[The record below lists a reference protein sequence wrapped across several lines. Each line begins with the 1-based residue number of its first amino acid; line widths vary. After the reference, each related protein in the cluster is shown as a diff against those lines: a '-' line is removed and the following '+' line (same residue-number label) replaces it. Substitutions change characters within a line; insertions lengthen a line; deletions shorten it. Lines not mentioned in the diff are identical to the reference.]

1 MLFSARH
8 TNEPLV
14 IDLLVVD
21 GFSLMSLA
29 ATMEPLRAANR
40 VSGRALYDWRLLS
53 PDGPPVLGSS
63 GISLPL
69 TGGLDPMP
77 ARDARI
83 VVAAFAAQIRA
94 TGLAPRHVDIAS

>member
-53 PDGPPVLGSS
+53 PGGRPVVSSS
-63 GISLPL
+63 GVPFPVSGP
-69 TGGLDPMP
+69 LDPRP
-77 ARDARI
+77 TRDALI
-83 VVAAFAAQIRA
+83 VVAALGAQRPSAGPAAPLPAI
-94 TGLAPRHVDIAS
+94 